1 MKRGPRSAR
10 PEKALEARYHTPH
23 VSRPRD
29 SGTQQTIQV
38 QAQIYP
44 EDVALPRDVTQVGG
58 GEGGALAAAVEHLNG
73 QSGETGSYL

>member
-44 EDVALPRDVTQVGG
+44 EDVALPRMSHKW
-58 GEGGALAAAVEHLNG
+58 GAGKGVL
-73 QSGETGSYL
+73 